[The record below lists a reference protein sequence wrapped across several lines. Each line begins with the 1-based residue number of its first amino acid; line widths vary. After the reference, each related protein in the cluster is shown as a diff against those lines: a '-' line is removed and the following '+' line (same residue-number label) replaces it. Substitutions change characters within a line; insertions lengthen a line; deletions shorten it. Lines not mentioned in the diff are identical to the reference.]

1 MQVLHAVRTPL
12 TRCVAFMGTC
22 FLTGCGSGGFL
33 SRNDGQR
40 STLSLSTIDLTG
52 VNTQVESGLNN
63 QFEQA
68 ERVNVSADPVVVQG
82 SIESSS
88 DVDVFDLGPVVPGDQ
103 IFVEMTTSDTL
114 DGVIALFDDTG
125 STILVNDHRNVYLGV
140 REPFI
145 QATVQ
150 HASDNCYVAVSA
162 TPSYSANGT
171 YTLLAT
177 KESVPLPAAN
187 PNTVLLVFD
196 GAPSVRIGSRPAI
209 DVPPLDTGD
218 ISAAFDGMTADIVAD
233 VVALVRADFTP
244 FDVRIV
250 STSEGATF
258 EPGMS
263 RLFFGT
269 FDAALLGVAEGVDE
283 FNGDPQQEAIV
294 FTDTF
299 RAFANIDPAPGELAQ
314 AMANVAS
321 HEIGHLLGLVH
332 TEDPSGIMDVTASLR
347 QLLQDQ
353 AFSQSPLYE
362 LVFPLGYQDAVVY
375 LLEAVGGDEALA
387 FQKEQQFLQMRE
399 RLPVVPAGEAARHTH
414 HFSLCGLAHRP
425 VEPCPEG
432 GCEPAVSSVP

>member
-1 MQVLHAVRTPL
+1 MPFRNALRTPL
-12 TRCVAFMGTC
+12 TRRVAFMGTC

-52 VNTQVESGLNN
+52 LDTQVESGLNN

-82 SIESSS
+82 SIESSG

-103 IFVEMTTSDTL
+103 IFVEMTTSETL

-125 STILVNDHRNVYLGV
+125 SAILVNDHRNVYLGV

-145 QATVQ
+145 QVTIQ

-162 TPSYSANGT
+162 TPTYNDSGT

-177 KESVPLPAAN
+177 KESVTLTAPN

-196 GAPSVRIGSRPAI
+196 GAQSVRIGSRPSI

-218 ISAAFDGMTADIVAD
+218 ISSAFDGMTGRIVAD
-233 VVALVRADFTP
+233 VVVQVRADFAP
-244 FDVRIV
+244 FDVRIL

-269 FDAALLGVAEGVDE
+269 YDAALLGVAEGVDE
-283 FNGDPQQEAIV
+283 FNSDPQQEAIV

-299 RAFANIDPAPGELAQ
+299 RAFVNINPTPDELAQ

-332 TEDPSGIMDVTASLR
+332 TEDPGGIMDVTASLR
-347 QLLQDQ
+347 ELLQDQ
-353 AFSQSPLYE
+353 SFSQSPLYE
-362 LVFPLGYQDAVVY
+362 LVFPLGFQDAVVY

-387 FQKEQQFLQMRE
+387 FQKERQFLQMRA
-399 RLPVVPAGEAARHTH
+399 RLPVVPAGEAARETH

-425 VEPCPEG
+425 VEPCPTG
-432 GCEPAVSSVP
+432 GCATVVPSVR